1 MNLHF
6 PIFTSS
12 DSELNVTYDYR
23 CEVYRRHVRE
33 TPAGYVIS
41 EFLPDVPWAG
51 IYNTISCAAS
61 HHFRDGRWLSD
72 TAPLRQYAHF
82 WCDEG
87 NPRLYSFPLA
97 DSVLALE
104 KVTGDTSTSSELY
117 PRLKEIHRAWDDH
130 KTASGL
136 YTQLCD
142 RDGMEFSISG
152 DGLRPTINSYMAAD
166 TYALAHI
173 AERLGDAESAQA
185 YRAEADGL
193 RTLINDC
200 LWNPEIGMFGTLSE
214 DGIPRIVR
222 EQVGYIPW
230 MYGLAVEGRDACFT
244 NLLDPDCFL
253 AKYGLRTADVGHPDY
268 MKEMPHSCLWNGP
281 VWPFATSQTLTA
293 VIEYL
298 NTAEHPVI
306 TAEDFMTLL
315 LQYSASHR
323 DTDGTPW
330 IDENMHPDTGIWLAR
345 EKLRNIPDYKLK
357 DRGRHYNHSTFID
370 LVMTGLCGIRPA
382 DGNRLAVRPLGTSL
396 DFFSATDIAYHGHR
410 VDIAWDKCKG
420 LKVTLDGEAEYFC
433 EAGEDVRVEIELD
446 AAQDAGNITE

>member
-6 PIFTSS
+6 PKFLSS
-12 DSELNVTYDYR
+12 DPELNITYQYR
-23 CEVYRRHVRE
+23 CEVYGRHIKP

-72 TAPLRQYAHF
+72 TTPLTEYARF
-82 WCDEG
+82 WCTEG
-87 NPRLYSFPLA
+87 NPRLYSFPLS

-104 KVTGDTSTSSELY
+104 KVTGNTAVANELY
-117 PRLKEIHRAWDDH
+117 PKLKEIHRAWDDH
-130 KTASGL
+130 KTESGL

-152 DGLRPTINSYMAAD
+152 DGLRPTLNSYMAAD
-166 TYALAHI
+166 TYALARI
-173 AERLGDAESAQA
+173 AHRVGDAESAQA
-185 YRAEADGL
+185 YTTEADHL
-193 RTLINDC
+193 RALINDR
-200 LWNPEIGMFGTLSE
+200 LWNPEIGMFGTLSG
-214 DGIPRIVR
+214 DGTPQNVR

-230 MYGLAVEGRDACFT
+230 MYGLADEGRDACFA
-244 NLLDPDCFL
+244 NLLDPACFL
-253 AKYGLRTADVGHPDY
+253 ATYGLRTADARHPDF
-268 MKEMPHSCLWNGP
+268 MKEIPHNCLWNGP
-281 VWPFATSQTLTA
+281 VWPFATAQTLTA

-298 NTAEHPVI
+298 NGTEHPVI

-315 LQYSASHR
+315 LRYSASHR

-345 EKLRNIPDYKLK
+345 EILRNTPGYHLK

-370 LVMTGLCGIRPA
+370 LVMTGLCGVRPTEG
-382 DGNRLAVRPLGTSL
+382 DELVIRPLGTSL
-396 DFFSATDIAYHGHR
+396 DHFTAEGIPYHGHT
-410 VDIAWDKCKG
+410 VDIAWNKTEG
-420 LKVTLDGEAEYFC
+420 LRVTVDEQEKAFVPACEKAEA
-433 EAGEDVRVEIELD
+433 VIHL
-446 AAQDAGNITE
+446 